1 MEYHGKL
8 ASVDSYMNVKLTS
21 TEEWK
26 DGKNEGQL
34 GEVFIR
40 YVLYLRSCP
49 LQGYICCPGFLEFWF
64 LGLWGLGLGIGLGMV
79 VCAED

>member
-1 MEYHGKL
+1 
-8 ASVDSYMNVKLTS
+8 MNIKLTS

-40 YVLYLRSCP
+40 YVLLP
-49 LQGYICCPGFLEFWF
+49 LILLLCFVCTVLSIVLVVVHCFLAWNAN
-64 LGLWGLGLGIGLGMV
+64 GRCNNVLWVSEGGHSGERMR
-79 VCAED
+79 DD

>member
-40 YVLYLRSCP
+40 YVLFLRSCP
-49 LQGYICCPGFLEFWF
+49 SLYYVCCPGFLEFR
-64 LGLWGLGLGIGLGMV
+64 LLELWGLGLGIGLRML